1 MSTQAAEHTHSTI
14 IGSKSPFL
22 RGLAMAVSYIFHPVF
37 MPPIM
42 LYLLYLLKSPGFA
55 GNDHMVLGW
64 AIKITY
70 LNVFYPL
77 LTIFLLKAL
86 GFIKSIHMR
95 DAKERI
101 IPLIATMVFYFWT
114 YHVFANFG
122 QLTTQHISDA
132 PLLLRSML
140 LGVFWGVILLFMVNI
155 FFKVSLHT
163 AGTGG
168 MVGLMIVLLINSP
181 VNMSIP
187 ICVSIIVAGIIGTA
201 RLILGEHRPS
211 ELWLGY
217 AIGIAVQVGAWV
229 YLR

>member
-1 MSTQAAEHTHSTI
+1 
-14 IGSKSPFL
+14 
-22 RGLAMAVSYIFHPVF
+22 MAVSYIFHPVF

-42 LYLLYLLKSPGFA
+42 AALLYLLFPATFQGDSPRQVWA
-55 GNDHMVLGW
+55 WVLNI
-64 AIKITY
+64 AF
-70 LNVFYPL
+70 LNVFFPL
-77 LTIFLLKAL
+77 LTILLLKAL
-86 GFIKSIHMR
+86 GFIKSIHLR

-101 IPLIATMVFYFWT
+101 IPLIAIMVFYFWT

-122 QLTTQHISDA
+122 QLKAPHPPDA

-140 LGVFWGVILLFMVNI
+140 LGVFWGIIVLFMVNI

-163 AGTGG
+163 AGAGG
-168 MVGLMIVLLINSP
+168 MVGFMAAILFSNPINM
-181 VNMSIP
+181 VIP
-187 ICVSIIVAGIIGTA
+187 LCVTIIVAGIIGTA

-217 AIGIAVQVGAWV
+217 AIGIAVQIGAWL